1 MSSLDASADG
11 VVGLLNELDPDFTN
25 ELNNPQKEIAR
36 DLLRRLIGVWRT
48 PAILVQYLSLDS
60 ASSRR

>member
-11 VVGLLNELDPDFTN
+11 VVGLLNELDPDFTH
-25 ELNNPQKEIAR
+25 ELSNPQKEIAR
-36 DLLRRLIGVWRT
+36 DLLRRLFGGWRT
-48 PAILVQYLSLDS
+48 PAIIVQYLSLDS